1 MIEAASEL
9 LQGHRYTPEWWSRTR
24 DIRRHSCVRTPQF
37 RSRAVEWTR
46 RAIWGPRD
54 GNAAGEPPRSPFD
67 PASWRSDRLE
77 HKDDSSANYNG
88 RKSTTPVDTTGGW
101 ASTAPATGQGKANN
115 AASSLAQSQGR
126 ERERERDH
134 HGRSPHGR
142 SSSRTRPSRWEPM
155 QPPAQVQNAE
165 LPAERQRLELR
176 RRAMDGLSGASS
188 TGNNAAVHPGAGAGS
203 ARHVRDH
210 RRLCA

>member
-1 MIEAASEL
+1 MLPGKA
-9 LQGHRYTPEWWSRTR
+9 
-24 DIRRHSCVRTPQF
+24 
-37 RSRAVEWTR
+37 
-46 RAIWGPRD
+46 
-54 GNAAGEPPRSPFD
+54 PRSPFD

-115 AASSLAQSQGR
+115 AVSSLAQSQGR

-134 HGRSPHGR
+134 HGRSPHER

-176 RRAMDGLSGASS
+176 RRAMDAAIPAASS
-188 TGNNAAVHPGAGAGS
+188 SAHGTPCDYSAEDERALAASVTC
-203 ARHVRDH
+203 VRV
-210 RRLCA
+210 RRSQPLR